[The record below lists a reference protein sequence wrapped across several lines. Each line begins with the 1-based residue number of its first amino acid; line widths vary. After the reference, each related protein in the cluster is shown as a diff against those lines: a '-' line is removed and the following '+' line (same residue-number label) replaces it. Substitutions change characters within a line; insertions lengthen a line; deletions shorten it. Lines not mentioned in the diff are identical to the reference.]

1 MNVFVALRYPFTIEN
16 YLVLFDV
23 LLFILFFSVDLNLL
37 YSSNGRSAL
46 LKTTNAFTTLPYIT
60 KPRIPI
66 HKLLTH
72 NILIQHQIVTA
83 QHKYIIDHR
92 HINQYILTLILI
104 NKLLAYILPINIY

>member
-46 LKTTNAFTTLPYIT
+46 LKTTNAFTTLPSLQSPAY
-60 KPRIPI
+60 RF
-66 HKLLTH
+66 
-72 NILIQHQIVTA
+72 
-83 QHKYIIDHR
+83 
-92 HINQYILTLILI
+92 INFSPTISSY
-104 NKLLAYILPINIY
+104 NMR